1 MVKLRT
7 GFFAR
12 KLEADFQRRNCSSL
26 ERQISAN
33 NRRND
38 IGDGVD
44 IGEESEG
51 SEDWELEF
59 LGELDPFGYQAPK
72 KRKKQ
77 ENSKLKEDSEGM
89 DWCVR
94 ARKVALKSMEARG
107 LARSMEDLITVKKNK
122 NKNKKKFEK
131 VNKKKKVIDYNDDDS
146 DFDTVEDLKMDDMVI
161 GANGDDASSLRRQ
174 VSMLADGMFEEK
186 KEKTRE
192 QFVQRLSQFSGP
204 SDRRKEINLNKT
216 IVEAQTAEEVLEV
229 AAEMIMAVG
238 KGLTPSPLS
247 PLNVATALHRIAK
260 NMEKVSM
267 TKTRRL
273 AFSRQR
279 EMSMLVAIA
288 MTALPDCSAQGISN
302 ISWALSK
309 IGGELLYLSEMDRV
323 AEVAMTK
330 VGDFNSQNVANVAGA
345 FASMQHSAPDLFPEL
360 AKRAADIVH
369 TFQEQELA
377 QVLWAFASLYE
388 PADPLLES
396 LDKVFKNSDQFKCC
410 LNEQLSNSNDLDT
423 AGVLDTPVLI
433 FNRDQLGNIAWSYA
447 VLGQMDRIFFSHVWK
462 TMSHFE
468 EQRISEQYREDIMFA
483 SQVHLANQC
492 LKLEYSHLQLALG
505 NDLEEKIACAGKTK
519 RFNQKVTS
527 SFQKEVARL
536 LVSTGL
542 DWVREYVVDGYTVD
556 AVLVDKKVAFEIDG
570 PTHFSRNTGVPLG
583 HTMLKRSYI
592 AAAGWK
598 VVSLSYLEWEE
609 RQGSFEQL
617 NYLREILKDHLGERV
632 LKYHSRSS
640 NTRHHQLL
648 GSTCHHCVSP
658 PHQSVTIFSALSCTI
673 SRAVTVWSSPF
684 HDVHCHSSVPTAAS
698 HCHTRPSPC
707 RHSCCTSSLF
717 VPCNAVPSGSIA
729 SSPLL
734 SRSDFQTA
742 NAAPT
747 GSAPSQQPLL
757 PGAEHQLVN
766 NHPMTTRAK
775 NAIQKPIQKLN
786 LHTSLH
792 QSSDFEPTT
801 VSQALKDSN

>member
-1 MVKLRT
+1 MEGLLNSFPHQNCINPFIFNPKTVHNLPMVKLRT
-7 GFFAR
+7 GVFAR
-12 KLEADFQRRNCSSL
+12 KLEADFRRRNCLSL
-26 ERQISAN
+26 ERQSSVS

-38 IGDGVD
+38 NGVGVD
-44 IGEESEG
+44 MGEESEG

-94 ARKVALKSMEARG
+94 ARKVALKSIEARG
-107 LARSMEDLITVKKNK
+107 LAHSMEDLISVKKNK
-122 NKNKKKFEK
+122 KKNKKKFEK
-131 VNKKKKVIDYNDDDS
+131 VNKKKKVIDDNDDDS
-146 DFDTVEDLKMDDMVI
+146 DIDTVEDLKMDDMVI

-174 VSMLADGMFEEK
+174 VSMLAGGMFEEK

-216 IVEAQTAEEVLEV
+216 IVEAQTAEEVLKV

-309 IGGELLYLSEMDRV
+309 IGRELLYLSEMDRV
-323 AEVAMTK
+323 VEVALTK

-360 AKRAADIVH
+360 AKRASAIVH

-410 LNEQLSNSNDLDT
+410 LNEQLSNSNKKRRAERSADLDT

-447 VLGQMDRIFFSHVWK
+447 VLGQMDRIFFSHVWT

-492 LKLEYSHLQLALG
+492 LKLEYPHLQLALG
-505 NDLEEKIACAGKTK
+505 NDLEEKIACAGQTK

-617 NYLREILKDHLGERV
+617 DYLREILKDHLGEGD
-632 LKYHSRSS
+632 
-640 NTRHHQLL
+640 NN
-648 GSTCHHCVSP
+648 
-658 PHQSVTIFSALSCTI
+658 SA
-673 SRAVTVWSSPF
+673 
-684 HDVHCHSSVPTAAS
+684 
-698 HCHTRPSPC
+698 
-707 RHSCCTSSLF
+707 
-717 VPCNAVPSGSIA
+717 
-729 SSPLL
+729 
-734 SRSDFQTA
+734 
-742 NAAPT
+742 
-747 GSAPSQQPLL
+747 
-757 PGAEHQLVN
+757 
-766 NHPMTTRAK
+766 
-775 NAIQKPIQKLN
+775 
-786 LHTSLH
+786 
-792 QSSDFEPTT
+792 
-801 VSQALKDSN
+801 